1 MQKNNEKLFT
11 IEFLMITCLNFL
23 IMTGNSI
30 ISTLYSLHLE
40 DIGKNDSQTGL
51 IMGISALAGIAS
63 RILMGPRI
71 DEKGRM
77 FFLRTGAG
85 LIILCTL
92 LYSLPFRSDIY
103 LIAVRI
109 IHGFGWGA
117 YFTSVFTWVADYAP
131 EGRMAE
137 AIGMFGISGLLPNA
151 VGPQLGEYI
160 LRIGSNN
167 FNYLFAASATLI
179 LIGLIISIWLRD
191 VNHKGIAN
199 SGHGVLKLFAKP
211 EVFSVCFAGFIF
223 GFGVSTVF
231 TFMAPFTRAAN
242 LGVVAPFFTAYT
254 TGSITMRLLT
264 GRAADRLGRHTLII
278 PAFIIM
284 SLGQTYVQYI
294 DTLFELMGV
303 GFCLGSAHGMVYAA
317 MTALTMDRVGN
328 ENRGKGMGL
337 FNAVSDVGFFLG
349 GVIPG
354 YIAYK
359 SSFGMMFSVNSI
371 AIITGLL
378 AFVIMESMLK
388 NKKELLV

>member
-1 MQKNNEKLFT
+1 
-11 IEFLMITCLNFL
+11 MIT
-23 IMTGNSI
+23 
-30 ISTLYSLHLE
+30 TLYSLHLE

-51 IMGISALAGIAS
+51 IMGIAALAGIAS
-63 RILMGPRI
+63 RIFMGPRI

-77 FFLRTGAG
+77 FFLRIGAG
-85 LIILCTL
+85 LVILCTL

-103 LIAVRI
+103 LIMVRI

-160 LRIGSNN
+160 LRIGGNN
-167 FNYLFAASATLI
+167 FNYLFTASAVLMLVGVTLSTR
-179 LIGLIISIWLRD
+179 LSD
-191 VNHKGIAN
+191 VNHKGTAN
-199 SGHGVLKLFAKP
+199 SGDGVFKLFTRPA
-211 EVFSVCFAGFIF
+211 VFSVCFAGFIF
-223 GFGVSTVF
+223 GIGVNAVF

-254 TGSITMRLLT
+254 VGSISMRLLT
-264 GRAADRLGRHTLII
+264 GRVADRFGRHALII

-294 DTLFELMGV
+294 DTLFELMGT
-303 GFCLGSAHGMVYAA
+303 GLCLGCAHGMVYAA
-317 MTALTMDRVGN
+317 MTALTMDRVGDK
-328 ENRGKGMGL
+328 NRGKGMGL
-337 FNAVSDVGFFLG
+337 FNAVSDVGYFLG

-359 SSFGMMFSVNSI
+359 NGFGVMFSVNSI
-371 AIITGLL
+371 AIILGLL
-378 AFVIMESMLK
+378 TFVIMESMLK
-388 NKKELLV
+388 KKKELSV